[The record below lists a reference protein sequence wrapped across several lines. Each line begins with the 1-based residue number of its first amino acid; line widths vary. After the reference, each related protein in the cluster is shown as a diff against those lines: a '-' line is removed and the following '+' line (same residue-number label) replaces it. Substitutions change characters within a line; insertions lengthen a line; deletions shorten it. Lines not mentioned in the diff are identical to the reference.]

1 MLPLDLDV
9 CQKASR
15 YATRVCQEMTKRSSL
30 IKDLKPDCVPSF
42 ERDEIMP
49 FLGDKLGKG
58 GFNSVYE
65 LEKIELDESAPI
77 SSEEHRRQRAQVA
90 RGLSRKLAVKFLNE
104 SAMGNSNEFCNGAAD
119 LLLEAKYLS
128 ALSNH
133 PHPSIISL
141 HGVAAAGAAGFAT
154 GQMGGYFLVVDR
166 LYDTLDKRID
176 VWKELKRRKLRHT
189 SQMNV
194 KLLQA
199 MFLQRLQVAT
209 DICSAI
215 RHLHQLKVVFR
226 DLKPDN
232 VGFDF
237 DGRVK
242 LFDFGLAKELDP
254 LQKTA
259 DGTMYEMSGGTGSR
273 RFMAPEVALG
283 EPYNLS
289 ADIYSFAILF
299 WELVALEKAFGKL
312 SQEEHRK
319 NVIEK
324 NDRPPLKKEWKP
336 AVQYILQSCWK
347 RNPKDRVNS
356 NELYKML
363 KEQVDL
369 YYEDG
374 FEPCEEGREKRLCI

>member
-1 MLPLDLDV
+1 MEWQQLVLV
-9 CQKASR
+9 SS
-15 YATRVCQEMTKRSSL
+15 TENEMNPYIYS
-30 IKDLKPDCVPSF
+30 
-42 ERDEIMP
+42 
-49 FLGDKLGKG
+49 
-58 GFNSVYE
+58 
-65 LEKIELDESAPI
+65 
-77 SSEEHRRQRAQVA
+77 
-90 RGLSRKLAVKFLNE
+90 
-104 SAMGNSNEFCNGAAD
+104 
-119 LLLEAKYLS
+119 LLLCT
-128 ALSNH
+128 
-133 PHPSIISL
+133 
-141 HGVAAAGAAGFAT
+141 AANLLLFLFCPFYILAGFAT

-176 VWKELKRRKLRHT
+176 VWKELKRRKLRHS
-189 SQMNV
+189 SQTNI

-237 DGRVK
+237 EGRVK

-312 SQEEHRK
+312 SQEEHREK
-319 NVIEK
+319 VIQNNE
-324 NDRPPLKKEWKP
+324 RPPLKREWKP
-336 AVQYILQSCWK
+336 AIQYILQSCWK
-347 RNPKDRVNS
+347 RNPKERVS
-356 NELYKML
+356 AADLYKTL

>member
-1 MLPLDLDV
+1 MIPLDLDV

-30 IKDLKPDCVPSF
+30 IKDLKKDCVPYF

-49 FLGDKLGKG
+49 YLGDKLGKG

-65 LEKIELDESAPI
+65 LEKIELDESSPV
-77 SSEEHRRQRAQVA
+77 SDDQRQQRFFVKNNIDQK
-90 RGLSRKLAVKFLNE
+90 LLAVKFLNE
-104 SAMGNSNEFCNGAAD
+104 SAMANSNEFCNGAAD

-128 ALSNH
+128 AISNH
-133 PHPSIISL
+133 PHPSIICL

-176 VWKELKRRKLRHT
+176 IWKELKRRKLRHT
-189 SQMNV
+189 SPSNI

-199 MFLQRLQVAT
+199 MFLQRLHVAT
-209 DICSAI
+209 DICGAI
-215 RHLHQLKVVFR
+215 RHLHNLKIVFR

-232 VGFDF
+232 VGFNF
-237 DGRVK
+237 EGRVK

-259 DGTMYEMSGGTGSR
+259 DGMYEMSGGTGSR

-283 EPYNLS
+283 QPYNLS
-289 ADIYSFAILF
+289 ADIYSFSILF
-299 WELVALEKAFGKL
+299 WELVALEKAFGKM
-312 SQEEHRK
+312 SQEEHRE
-319 NVIEK
+319 NVIKK
-324 NDRPPLKKEWKP
+324 NERPPLKRDWRQ
-336 AVQYILQSCWK
+336 AIQYILQNCWT
-347 RNPKDRVNS
+347 RNPRERLSAED
-356 NELYKML
+356 LYTQL
-363 KEQVDL
+363 KEQVDS
-369 YYEDG
+369 YYQQG
-374 FEPCEEGREKRLCI
+374 FESYEEGREKKLCI

>member
-1 MLPLDLDV
+1 MLDLDV

-30 IKDLKPDCVPSF
+30 IRDLGVDCVPSF
-42 ERDEIMP
+42 ERDEVIP
-49 FLGDKLGKG
+49 YLGDKLGKG
-58 GFNSVYE
+58 GFNTVYE
-65 LEKIELDESAPI
+65 LEKIEIDESSPC
-77 SSEEHRRQRAQVA
+77 SEAQRQQRTYVVRNLQK
-90 RGLSRKLAVKFLNE
+90 RLAVKFLNE
-104 SAMGNSNEFCNGAAD
+104 SAMANSNEFCNGAAD

-128 ALSNH
+128 ALSTH
-133 PHPSIISL
+133 PHPSIITL

-176 VWKELKRRKLRHT
+176 VWKELKRRKLRH
-189 SQMNV
+189 SSPSNV

-199 MFLQRLQVAT
+199 MFLQRITVAC

-215 RHLHQLKVVFR
+215 RHLHQLKIVFR

-254 LQKTA
+254 LQKTD
-259 DGTMYEMSGGTGSR
+259 DGDYEMSGGTGSR
-273 RFMAPEVALG
+273 RFMAPEVSLG
-283 EPYNLS
+283 EPYHLS

-299 WELVALEKAFGKL
+299 WELCALEKAFGKM
-312 SQEEHRK
+312 SQEEHKERA
-319 NVIEK
+319 IHA
-324 NDRPPLKKEWKP
+324 NDRPPIKREWKP
-336 AVQYILQSCWK
+336 AVAKLLEKCWK
-347 RNPKDRVNS
+347 RKPGERINAPD
-356 NELYKML
+356 LYKQL
-363 KEQVDL
+363 REQVDI

-374 FEPCEEGREKRLCI
+374 FETVDEAGLERKLCI

>member
-1 MLPLDLDV
+1 MIPLDLDV

-30 IKDLKPDCVPSF
+30 IKDLKKDCVPYF
-42 ERDEIMP
+42 ERDEIIP

-65 LEKIELDESAPI
+65 LEKIELDESSPV
-77 SSEEHRRQRAQVA
+77 SDDQRQQR
-90 RGLSRKLAVKFLNE
+90 LTILKNIDRKLLAVKFLNE
-104 SAMGNSNEFCNGAAD
+104 SAMANSNEFCNGAAD

-128 ALSNH
+128 AISNH

-176 VWKELKRRKLRHT
+176 IWKELKRRKLRH
-189 SQMNV
+189 SSPANI

-199 MFLQRLQVAT
+199 MFLQRLHVAT
-209 DICSAI
+209 DICGAI
-215 RHLHQLKVVFR
+215 RHLHNLKIVFR

-232 VGFDF
+232 VGFNF
-237 DGRVK
+237 EGRVK

-259 DGTMYEMSGGTGSR
+259 DGFYEMSGGTGSR

-283 EPYNLS
+283 QPYNLS
-289 ADIYSFAILF
+289 ADVYSFSILF

-312 SQEEHRK
+312 SQEEHRET
-319 NVIEK
+319 VIK
-324 NDRPPLKKEWKP
+324 KDDRPPLKRDWRP
-336 AVQYILQSCWK
+336 AIQHILQNCWK
-347 RNPKDRVNS
+347 RNPRERTNAQ
-356 NELYKML
+356 ELYKQL
-363 KEQVDL
+363 KEQVDS

-374 FEPCEEGREKRLCI
+374 FESYEEGREKKLCI

>member
-30 IKDLKPDCVPSF
+30 IKDLKVDCVPYF

-49 FLGDKLGKG
+49 YLGDKLGKG

-65 LEKIELDESAPI
+65 LEKIELDEAAPV
-77 SSEEHRRQRAQVA
+77 SSDEQRKMRINVA
-90 RGLSRKLAVKFLNE
+90 HNLGRKLAVKFLNE
-104 SAMGNSNEFCNGAAD
+104 GAMGNSNEFCNGAAD

-133 PHPSIISL
+133 PHPSIICL

-154 GQMGGYFLVVDR
+154 GQMGGYFLIVDR

-176 VWKELKRRKLRHT
+176 VWKELKRRKLRH
-189 SQMNV
+189 SSPMNI

-199 MFLQRLQVAT
+199 MFLQRLQVAC

-237 DGRVK
+237 EGRVK

-312 SQEEHRK
+312 SQEEHRE
-319 NVIEK
+319 NVIQK

-336 AVQYILQSCWK
+336 AIQYILQSCWK
-347 RNPKDRVNS
+347 RNPKERVNAKD
-356 NELYKML
+356 LYKML
-363 KEQVDL
+363 KEQVDV

-374 FEPCEEGREKRLCI
+374 FETCEEGREKRMCI

>member
-30 IKDLKPDCVPSF
+30 IKDLKVDCVPYF
-42 ERDEIMP
+42 ERDEILP
-49 FLGDKLGKG
+49 YLGDKLGKG

-65 LEKIELDESAPI
+65 LEKIELDESSPC
-77 SSEEHRRQRAQVA
+77 SEAQHQQRSAVA
-90 RGLSRKLAVKFLNE
+90 HSLQRKLAVKFLNE
-104 SAMGNSNEFCNGAAD
+104 SAMANSNEFCNGAAD

-133 PHPSIISL
+133 PHPSIINL

-176 VWKELKRRKLRHT
+176 VWKELKRRKLRQSSPT
-189 SQMNV
+189 NV

-199 MFLQRLQVAT
+199 MFLQRLQVAC

-215 RHLHQLKVVFR
+215 RHLHTLKVVFR

-237 DGRVK
+237 EGRVK

-254 LQKTA
+254 LQRNP
-259 DGTMYEMSGGTGSR
+259 DGMYEMSGGTGSR

-312 SQEEHRK
+312 SQEEHK
-319 NVIEK
+319 KTVIHGLE
-324 NDRPPLKKEWKP
+324 RPPLKREWRP
-336 AVQYILQSCWK
+336 EIHSILQSCWT
-347 RNPKDRVNS
+347 RNPRDRLNAKD
-356 NELYKML
+356 LYNQL
-363 KEQVDL
+363 REQVNL
-369 YYEDG
+369 YYENG
-374 FEPCEEGREKRLCI
+374 FETCEEGNERRMCI

>member
-30 IKDLKPDCVPSF
+30 IKDLKVDSIPYF

-49 FLGDKLGKG
+49 YLGDKLGKG

-65 LEKIELDESAPI
+65 LEKIELDESNPC
-77 SSEEHRRQRAQVA
+77 SDDQRRQRSAVA
-90 RGLSRKLAVKFLNE
+90 HSLQKKLAVKFLNE
-104 SAMGNSNEFCNGAAD
+104 SAMANSNEFCNGAAD

-128 ALSNH
+128 ALSKH

-176 VWKELKRRKLRHT
+176 VWKELRRRKLRNST
-189 SQMNV
+189 PTNI

-199 MFLQRLQVAT
+199 MFLQRLQVAC

-215 RHLHQLKVVFR
+215 RHLHNIKVVFR

-237 DGRVK
+237 EGRVK

-254 LQKTA
+254 LQRTS
-259 DGTMYEMSGGTGSR
+259 DGMYEMSGGTGSR
-273 RFMAPEVALG
+273 RFMAPEVSIG

-312 SQEEHRK
+312 SQEEHK
-319 NVIEK
+319 KTVIHG
-324 NDRPPLKKEWKP
+324 NDRPPLRREWRQP
-336 AVQYILQSCWK
+336 ICAILESCWK
-347 RNPKDRVNS
+347 RNPRERINAKD
-356 NELYKML
+356 LYVKL
-363 KEQVDL
+363 REQVNW
-369 YYEDG
+369 YYEEG
-374 FEPCEEGREKRLCI
+374 FEQCEEGQERKLCI

>member
-30 IKDLKPDCVPSF
+30 IKDLKVDCIPYF
-42 ERDEIMP
+42 ERDEVMP
-49 FLGDKLGKG
+49 NLGDKLGKG

-65 LEKIELDESAPI
+65 LDKIELDESSPC
-77 SSEEHRRQRAQVA
+77 SEEQRQQRSAVA
-90 RGLSRKLAVKFLNE
+90 HNVSRKLAIKFLNE
-104 SAMGNSNEFCNGAAD
+104 SAMANSNEFCNGAAD

-133 PHPSIISL
+133 PHPSIICL

-176 VWKELKRRKLRHT
+176 VWKELRRRKLRHSSPT
-189 SQMNV
+189 NI

-199 MFLQRLQVAT
+199 MFLQRLQVAC

-215 RHLHQLKVVFR
+215 RHLHNLKVVFR

-237 DGRVK
+237 EGRVK

-254 LQKTA
+254 LQRTS
-259 DGTMYEMSGGTGSR
+259 DGMYEMSGGTGSR

-312 SQEEHRK
+312 SQDEHKER
-319 NVIEK
+319 VIQKDE
-324 NDRPPLKKEWKP
+324 RPPLKREWKP
-336 AVQYILQSCWK
+336 AIQYILKNCWK
-347 RNPKDRVNS
+347 RNPRDRTGAK
-356 NELYKML
+356 ELYTQL
-363 KEQVDL
+363 RDQVND
-369 YYEDG
+369 YYEEG
-374 FEPCEEGREKRLCI
+374 FEVVEEGQEKKLCL